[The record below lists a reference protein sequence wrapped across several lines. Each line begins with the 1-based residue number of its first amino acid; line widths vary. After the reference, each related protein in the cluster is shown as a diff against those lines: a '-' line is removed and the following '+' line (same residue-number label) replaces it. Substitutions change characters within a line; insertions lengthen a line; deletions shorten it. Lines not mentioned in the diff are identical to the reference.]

1 MKFRLVE
8 ELSEEEKLDEATVR
22 GETSLRECLCSL
34 LEWKCGIKIDPTRVM
49 LHHKD
54 GNHGNNDIRNLILLP
69 ITDRWKNP
77 NSHLHGMQRSNKLEL
92 TSETGARNKKYR
104 AYLDELDIINGI
116 DIFNS
121 LRCSKL
127 MSVKRNIIDLDP

>member
-1 MKFRLVE
+1 MKFKLVE
-8 ELSEEEKLDEATVR
+8 QILDEEVLKEATIR

-34 LEWKCGIKIDPTRVM
+34 LEWKCGIKIDPIRVM

-54 GNHGNNDIRNLILLP
+54 GNHENNDIRNLILLP
-69 ITDRWKNP
+69 ITTSWKNP
-77 NSHLHGMQRSNKLEL
+77 NSHLHGMQRSNKLEF
-92 TSETGARNKKYR
+92 TSKTGARNKKYK

-127 MSVKRNIIDLDP
+127 MSVKRNIIDLNP